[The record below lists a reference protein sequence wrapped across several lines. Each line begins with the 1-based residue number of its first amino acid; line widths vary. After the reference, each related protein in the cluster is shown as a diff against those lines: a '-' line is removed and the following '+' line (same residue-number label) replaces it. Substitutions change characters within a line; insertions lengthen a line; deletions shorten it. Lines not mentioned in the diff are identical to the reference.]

1 MACTGYI
8 EPADP
13 QTLGTGGSL
22 VPGVDAT
29 GTPAAAAPSDA
40 VVPAME
46 VACQG
51 SAKIGASIMRR
62 QTNAEYVRNARLL
75 LNAASADVDIAMLPG
90 EATVNNFENVA
101 GLQSVSEQHVTAFDT
116 VIKTLVAATLAN
128 PQARDGLIKCA
139 PVAATRAS
147 CLGSFA
153 KEFGRRA
160 FRRPLSD
167 AELAAVAELGNVAEN
182 DTDPY
187 ASVALIARGLIT
199 ASSSLFLVEI
209 GAPDPSAPNRSDYSL
224 LSSYELAARAAF
236 LAWGSGPDDWL
247 LDRAGS
253 TDLTTTDGRAVLAD
267 HLLADDRV
275 RVGQRDFFYR
285 WLRMRD
291 VARAQRD
298 VQKEPAWTDAL
309 KDSMIEETRRL
320 VEDVAWTPGRDFRE
334 VLDAKYTFLDAPLA
348 TLYGLSAP
356 GAAWAKVELP
366 AGAHRVGILT
376 QASLL
381 TATGRIKAKA
391 ILRGKLIEE
400 ALLCQTL
407 PSPPPDVPLLANA
420 PVAAD
425 ASDRERLTSH
435 RSNPACAGCHKLLD
449 AVGFGLENYDDLGR
463 YTAADSSG
471 HLVDARGALAG
482 FEPEDFDGAPELAAK
497 LKNSDAFS
505 SCVSLQ
511 LFRWATARPNE
522 TEDDCAVAGLWN
534 KFKSSGFDYRS
545 MLSALITSDGFRHR
559 NIKQP

>member
-1 MACTGYI
+1 
-8 EPADP
+8 
-13 QTLGTGGSL
+13 
-22 VPGVDAT
+22 
-29 GTPAAAAPSDA
+29 
-40 VVPAME
+40 
-46 VACQG
+46 
-51 SAKIGASIMRR
+51 MRR
-62 QTNAEYVRNARLL
+62 QTNTEYVRNARLL
-75 LNAASADVDIAMLPG
+75 LNAASADVDLSVLPG

-167 AELAAVAELGNVAEN
+167 AELAAVAELGKVAEN

-253 TDLTTTDGRAVLAD
+253 TDLTTPDGRAVLAE

-285 WLRMRD
+285 WLRLRD

-298 VQKEPAWTDAL
+298 IQKEPAWSDGL

-320 VEDVAWTPGRDFRE
+320 VEEVAWTPGGDFRE
-334 VLDAKYTFLDAPLA
+334 VLDAKYTFLDARLA

-366 AGAHRVGILT
+366 ASAHRAGILT

-407 PSPPPDVPLLANA
+407 PSPPPDVPPLANA
-420 PVAAD
+420 PAAAD

-463 YTAADSSG
+463 YTATDSGG

-497 LKNSDAFS
+497 LKGSDAFS

-534 KFKSSGFDYRS
+534 QFKSSGFDYRS

-559 NIKQP
+559 NVKQP